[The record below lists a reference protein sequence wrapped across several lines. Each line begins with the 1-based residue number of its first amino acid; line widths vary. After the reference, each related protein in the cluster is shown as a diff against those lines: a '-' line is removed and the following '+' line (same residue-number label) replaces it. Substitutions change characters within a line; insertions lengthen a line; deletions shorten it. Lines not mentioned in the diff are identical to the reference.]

1 MFVFFNL
8 VAYYKMWDRMKE
20 LDLRR
25 SDMKYLERT
34 SLMDLGLVT
43 ITVMLVSEGYLVLH
57 IIEVGIEKT
66 DLP

>member
-34 SLMDLGLVT
+34 SLMDFLVMQHD
-43 ITVMLVSEGYLVLH
+43 IRTVGELYATS
-57 IIEVGIEKT
+57 
-66 DLP
+66 P

>member
-34 SLMDLGLVT
+34 SLMDFPVMQHDIRTVGELYDCLCEYGLPRHADK
-43 ITVMLVSEGYLVLH
+43 L
-57 IIEVGIEKT
+57 
-66 DLP
+66 